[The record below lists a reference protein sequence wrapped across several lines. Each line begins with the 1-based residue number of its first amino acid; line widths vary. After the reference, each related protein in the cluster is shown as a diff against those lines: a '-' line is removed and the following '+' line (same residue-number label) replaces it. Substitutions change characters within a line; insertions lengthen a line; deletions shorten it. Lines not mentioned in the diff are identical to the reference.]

1 MPERLVGSLPIGSS
15 HTGIEVSGFPFLS
28 VPFLKESGTRLKN
41 RSHVFLDM
49 QMSGYNLS
57 YILEQ
62 VTTPSRVPANGKP
75 IRVSSFWERGTREDS
90 GSRVP
95 RNGKPETDTPPAD
108 SRQIINES

>member
-1 MPERLVGSLPIGSS
+1 MTESLIGSLPIGSS
-15 HTGIEVSGFPFLS
+15 HTGLEMSGL
-28 VPFLKESGTRLKN
+28 PFLKEPGTRLKN
-41 RSHVFLDM
+41 RFHVFLDM

-62 VTTPSRVPANGKP
+62 VTTASRVPANGKP

-95 RNGKPETDTPPAD
+95 RNRKPETDTPTPD
-108 SRQIINES
+108 SRQIMGES